1 MTFFVF
7 AARFFLTPCGW
18 WKSKDGR
25 AWLSEHYL
33 TIDSSIFGNLLKI
46 LVPQIDIARVSFVH
60 LELWDTSCWIC
71 QQELCDPGYWL
82 GQSPKPPIEPGCE
95 SLTLEPATCN
105 SSIGT
110 TLIPPSE
117 TPSHH
122 SFGNPRKSRIRI
134 PLGFWAEPRPRWSQA
149 HALPS
154 RSAGCQVIEYQ
165 KHEPKRGYVGQKFSK
180 LWPYLM
186 FIFMFIL

>member
-1 MTFFVF
+1 MKVQRWQSMAKWTLFDNRQFYIWEF
-7 AARFFLTPCGW
+7 T
-18 WKSKDGR
+18 
-25 AWLSEHYL
+25 E
-33 TIDSSIFGNLLKI
+33 
-46 LVPQIDIARVSFVH
+46 DIGSANRHCSGVFVH

-82 GQSPKPPIEPGCE
+82 GQSPSTNWTGCE

-122 SFGNPRKSRIRI
+122 SFGNPWKSRIRI

-165 KHEPKRGYVGQKFSK
+165 KHEPNVAMWARNSQTLTLF
-180 LWPYLM
+180 M